1 MKIWL
6 FLFLFLPCRRLR
18 GKIGFYI
25 IKHHEKDGA
34 AGVTR
39 LKRTGMIMLAVLLAV
54 FFAVPASQAETLQEC
69 HKVTNT
75 AKTTTQSNK
84 SQIRL
89 WHAETAVPAVTEEIN
104 ALAEAWAEEI
114 GPTLKSAGNN
124 GKKNSRLD
132 VEIRYSRTGLH
143 WMSFMVQARTTY
155 HQKVTGQRFTTRT
168 YHMETG
174 ERIMLADLFDDD
186 DRIWTTLSERVR
198 QTLTDYWPDVEP
210 DARELDRLC
219 GRDELE
225 QADFTLHGMSLV
237 LHYPAELLYPGHY
250 TMMDVTIF
258 YPEIRESMNEEALTE
273 TNNLAY
279 YKTCALTFD
288 DGPTTKNTPK
298 VLDSLMETG
307 ARATF
312 FVIGNRIKDNRF
324 LVQREHDN
332 GHAVASHNWH
342 HGNVNKSTG
351 AALRGM
357 PKRVNE
363 AMINSI
369 GIPVRY
375 DRVPGG
381 RYPRM
386 IEVKVGWA
394 YIQWSLDTYDWRG
407 ISTAE
412 VLRKVKKKIH
422 DGDIILCHDIKDNTP
437 ESTRQIVRYLEEE
450 GYMLL
455 TVDEL
460 FAKDGVELQPNKV
473 YFRCE
478 QGDTSIRKD

>member
-1 MKIWL
+1 MRQKQTGIL
-6 FLFLFLPCRRLR
+6 LLILLILSFTAP
-18 GKIGFYI
+18 
-25 IKHHEKDGA
+25 A
-34 AGVTR
+34 AR
-39 LKRTGMIMLAVLLAV
+39 
-54 FFAVPASQAETLQEC
+54 SETLQDC
-69 HKVTNT
+69 HRVTNT
-75 AKTTTQSNK
+75 SQTVTQKNK

-89 WHAETAVPAVTEEIN
+89 WHAETAQPSVTEEIN
-104 ALAEAWAEEI
+104 GLAQTWADEL
-114 GPTLKSAGNN
+114 GPDLPKAVNN

-132 VEIRYSRTGLH
+132 VEIRYSRTGLR
-143 WMSFMVQARTTY
+143 WMSFLVQARTTY
-155 HQKVTGQRFTTRT
+155 HQKLTAQRFTTRT
-168 YHMETG
+168 YDMETG
-174 ERIMLADLFDDD
+174 ERILLTDIFDNDETTWKMLSD
-186 DRIWTTLSERVR
+186 RVR
-198 QTLTDYWPDVEP
+198 QTLTDYWPEEEP
-210 DARELDRLC
+210 DQEELKRLC
-219 GRDELE
+219 TKESLE
-225 QADFTLHGMSLV
+225 QADFTLHGLSLV
-237 LHYPAELLYPGHY
+237 LHYPAELLYPDRY
-250 TMMDVTIF
+250 TLMEVTFF
-258 YPEIRESMNEEALTE
+258 YPDIRELMTETAMTE
-273 TNNLAY
+273 TNNIAY

-342 HGNVNKSTG
+342 HGNVTKSSGT
-351 AALRGM
+351 ALRAM
-357 PKRVNE
+357 PEKVNT
-363 AMINSI
+363 AMIKSI

-386 IEVKVGWA
+386 IEVKAGWA

-407 ISTAE
+407 GSTAE
-412 VLRKVKKKIH
+412 VLGRVKKKIH

-450 GYMLL
+450 GYILL

-460 FAKDGVELQPNKV
+460 FAKDGVELEPNKV
-473 YFRCE
+473 YFRCD

>member
-1 MKIWL
+1 MM
-6 FLFLFLPCRRLR
+6 RL
-18 GKIGFYI
+18 I
-25 IKHHEKDGA
+25 
-34 AGVTR
+34 
-39 LKRTGMIMLAVLLAV
+39 RTGILLAVLLAV
-54 FFAVPASQAETLQEC
+54 VLVTPVSQAEPLQEC

-75 AKTTTQSNK
+75 ANITTQSNK
-84 SQIRL
+84 SQVKV
-89 WHAETAVPAVTEEIN
+89 WHVETANDAVTEEIN
-104 ALAEAWAEEI
+104 GLADAWAEEI
-114 GPTLKSAGNN
+114 GPELKAAGNS

-155 HQKVTGQRFTTRT
+155 HRKLTGQRFTTRT

-174 ERIMLADLFDDD
+174 ERLMLSDLFDDD
-186 DRIWTTLSERVR
+186 EGIWTLIAERVR
-198 QTLTDYWPDVEP
+198 QTLTDYWPEVEP
-210 DARELDRLC
+210 DAETLNKLC
-219 GRDELE
+219 EKDALE

-237 LHYPAELLYPGHY
+237 LHYPAELLYPDHY
-250 TMMDVTIF
+250 TLMEVTFF
-258 YPEIRESMNEEALTE
+258 YPEIRESMTEEAMTE

-288 DGPTTKNTPK
+288 DGPSASNTPK

-312 FVIGNRIKDNRF
+312 FVIGNLIKNNRY

-351 AALRGM
+351 AALRRM
-357 PKRVNE
+357 PQKVNTS
-363 AMINSI
+363 MINAI

-407 ISTAE
+407 ISTTK
-412 VLRKVKKKIH
+412 VLNKVKKKIH

-437 ESTRQIVRYLEEE
+437 ESARQIVRYLEEE

-460 FAKDGVELQPNKV
+460 FAKDGVELEPNKV
-473 YFRCE
+473 YFHCDN
-478 QGDTSIRKD
+478 GDTSIRKD